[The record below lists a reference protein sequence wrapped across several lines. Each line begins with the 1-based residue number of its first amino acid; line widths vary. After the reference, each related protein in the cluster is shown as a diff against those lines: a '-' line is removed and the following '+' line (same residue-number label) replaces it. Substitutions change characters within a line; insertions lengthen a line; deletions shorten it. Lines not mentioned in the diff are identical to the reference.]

1 MVVYLGK
8 YADTRGMKT
17 KDEEEKTTRSTVPF
31 PVYLWDKVKKE
42 AKRHRRS
49 ANDELIF
56 ILSEYFDDSFVKLET
71 TIKRAVAKYAETKS
85 FTIAEAT
92 NYLVS
97 TKISVFEIIEDNVIK
112 EANREYDEEVA
123 GRKKESMM

>member
-1 MVVYLGK
+1 
-8 YADTRGMKT
+8 MKT

-31 PVYLWDKVKKE
+31 PVYLWDKIKKE
-42 AKRHRRS
+42 AKLHRRS

-56 ILSEYFDDSFVKLET
+56 ILSEYFDDSCVKLET
-71 TIKRAVAKYAETKS
+71 TIKRAVTKYAETKG

-112 EANREYDEEVA
+112 EANREYDEEVS
-123 GRKKESMM
+123 GRKKESIM